1 MLLLPILDRL
11 LELLEFVVFFVGVQE
26 LLLVSKFI
34 VNVYIH
40 E

>member
-26 LLLVSKFI
+26 LLFVSKFI